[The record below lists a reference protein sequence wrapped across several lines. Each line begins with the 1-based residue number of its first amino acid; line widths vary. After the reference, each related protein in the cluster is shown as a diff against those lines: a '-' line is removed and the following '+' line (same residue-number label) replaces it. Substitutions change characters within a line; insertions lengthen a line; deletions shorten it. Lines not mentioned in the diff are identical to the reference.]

1 MVKEAEMTRRAA
13 GEQQEWFD
21 DLRAQFSDLHRRF
34 EDKCIFLLISL
45 CVRWIWIAKQE
56 EEAKKRM
63 RDWEKAVEQKN
74 LELEEER
81 GKWEAKLKKA
91 SLDKDAGIQTQC
103 IIN

>member
-1 MVKEAEMTRRAA
+1 
-13 GEQQEWFD
+13 
-21 DLRAQFSDLHRRF
+21 
-34 EDKCIFLLISL
+34 
-45 CVRWIWIAKQE
+45 
-56 EEAKKRM
+56 M

-91 SLDKDAGIQTQC
+91 SLDKDAGIQTQS